1 MTCYKCHPTNLS
13 LLLQILTPAFHFKI
27 LEDFMDI
34 FNEQSAILVNKLAKE
49 LDRDSFNIFPYVTL
63 CTLDIVCGESPSE
76 CFFRRGTWL
85 PSSSTLTVTL
95 NEYFPYKFECWSSLT
110 HETALFYFLYINTNS
125 RQHGMCEDKCK
136 CIYDN
141 FFFFFL
147 SLLLLLL
154 LKRLLWDNT
163 WMHKEIK
170 TRIMLKPSMSKFS
183 QWYELLFMRYWV
195 WPIKSW

>member
-110 HETALFYFLYINTNS
+110 HETALFYFLYINMNGS
-125 RQHGMCEDKCK
+125 MECVK
-136 CIYDN
+136 IYVN
-141 FFFFFL
+141 VFMIIFSSFS
-147 SLLLLLL
+147 SLCCCCCC
-154 LKRLLWDNT
+154 
-163 WMHKEIK
+163 
-170 TRIMLKPSMSKFS
+170 
-183 QWYELLFMRYWV
+183 Y
-195 WPIKSW
+195 